1 MLNDIFQKIY
11 FFIHVLKQW
20 FLFLQVGVSMMLS
33 IIKQITKDT
42 DIMFV
47 PFSVMHSQS
56 DITGMVKEF
65 VRFCEELFLLPT
77 SV

>member
-11 FFIHVLKQW
+11 FFIHVLQQW
-20 FLFLQVGVSMMLS
+20 FLFLQVDVSMLS

-56 DITGMVKEF
+56 DITRMVKEF